1 MTTMQAALLQMANA
15 HTVMAEALRALA
27 QHQAAG
33 GAQEIAMMFGMG
45 AQPAAGDVGEG
56 IKGKAAA
63 KVKKEKKP
71 RKPRNVTGY
80 NLFMREQM
88 QKLKVDGDGK
98 GGSKSFGEEGDKE
111 NRLKIIGAQ
120 WKELGEGQQKY
131 LHQAKLLAEGARCGE
146 NLDFLARLATS
157 KDKPEGDH
165 LADDEAASDDDV
177 ESDHGKE
184 ATKDDDTSSD
194 SSDEEERR
202 KERERKE
209 KKREKKEKKKRKEKD
224 GDDGE
229 KKHKKHKKK
238 HSSD

>member
-131 LHQAKLLAEGARCGE
+131 LHQAKLLAEA
-146 NLDFLARLATS
+146 